1 MSPMPSLPAD
11 PRRRALMLALLPA
24 AAGAAPAPSGPAAYP
39 VLRQPAP
46 PAARAAAATLLALGW
61 AGPRLV
67 AVGER
72 GLILT
77 SDDQG
82 HRWTQARSPVRS
94 TLTAVQFVD
103 AQQGWAVGHLGVIL
117 HSRDGGLSWVKQLDG
132 LQLPELYARAAQGLG
147 AQAQAQAAQ
156 LAADGPDKPWLAL
169 SFQDARRGLVV
180 GAYNLALATE
190 DGGAH
195 WQPLSAHLPNPRSL
209 HLYGLARQ
217 GETVL
222 LAGEQGLLL
231 RSEDGGQHFAPLASP
246 YRGSWFGVQA
256 LREGEFLLHGLRGTV
271 QVSHDRG
278 SHWQPLDTGLGVSIT
293 AGAERA
299 DGGLLLASQAGELL
313 HRAPGATTLQRWPTP
328 PLPPLAALAAL
339 PGGGAVVAGLRG
351 VLRVDPPAR

>member
-1 MSPMPSLPAD
+1 MSPMSSSSAER
-11 PRRRALMLALLPA
+11 RRRALMLALLPA
-24 AAGAAPAPSGPAAYP
+24 LPAVAPAAPAPGTYP

-46 PAARAAAATLLALGW
+46 PAARAASAALLALAW

-77 SDDQG
+77 SEDQG
-82 HRWTQARSPVRS
+82 RRWVQARSPVRS

-103 AQQGWAVGHLGVIL
+103 AQLGWAVGHLGVIL
-117 HSRDGGLSWVKQLDG
+117 HSRDGGLSWVRQLDG
-132 LQLPELYARAAQGLG
+132 LQLPELYAQAAQGDE
-147 AQAQAQAAQ
+147 AATLARQ

-195 WQPLSAHLPNPRSL
+195 WQPISARLPNPRSL
-209 HLYGLARQ
+209 HLYGVARQ
-217 GETVL
+217 GETEL
-222 LAGEQGLLL
+222 LAGEQGLLM
-231 RSEDGGQHFAPLASP
+231 RSNDGGSHFEPLASP

-256 LREGEFLLHGLRGTV
+256 LQRGELLLHGLRGSV
-271 QVSHDRG
+271 QLSRDQG
-278 SHWQPLDTGLGVSIT
+278 SSWQPLDTGLGVSIT
-293 AGAERA
+293 AVAERA
-299 DGGLLLASQAGELL
+299 DGSLLIASQAGELL
-313 HRAPGATTLQRWPTP
+313 QRAPGAASLQRWPAP

-339 PGGGAVVAGLRG
+339 PEGGAVVAGLRG
-351 VLRVDPPAR
+351 VMRVEPPLR